1 MTGWAL
7 DLGTTNSGIARWD
20 EAAGQ
25 PQLVELPDVCRDPE
39 RDDPLEAPRMVP
51 SAVHLLEKPSLLD
64 RVGGW
69 PPVARRMFL
78 GRRALIGRPA
88 LERNR
93 EQVHPAFV
101 PTFKAALSSE
111 STRPLGRLGR
121 RAVTAREV
129 ARAFLRELLAA
140 GKRATGER
148 IRDLVVTAPVSAFE
162 TYRAE
167 VQRILDGLGVRRVR
181 FVDEPVAAALG
192 YGLSLSHERT
202 VLVVDIGGGTMHVV
216 LVALSPRGAMGGEAR
231 VLAKQGRP
239 LGGNAVDGWVL
250 EEACRQA
257 GYPPLDAEGDEQ
269 SRFWRR
275 LMLAEACRVKEAVHF
290 DETAVFRVT
299 PPGFGRRRQKAASGP
314 ASALQTFTRA
324 QLTGLLDTN
333 GFYRGLDACLAAMF
347 EDGKAQVEDVDD
359 VLLVGGSTLL
369 PGVFA
374 RLEQRFERR
383 RMRAWQPFEAVVYGG
398 ACFAAGRIGALDFIV
413 HDYAFVTHDA
423 KTGEPQHTVIVPRG
437 TRFPTAPDF
446 WKRQLVPTCSLGEA
460 ESIFR
465 LVICEIARG
474 EGTERRFVFDAA
486 GDLHKVGGVSGKDQ
500 VVVPLNASSPTLG
513 YLDPPHDPRDRRP
526 RLEIAF
532 GVNAERWLVATVLDL
547 LTRKELMSEEPVVRL
562 I

>member
-1 MTGWAL
+1 MSGWAL

-20 EAAGQ
+20 DATGQ
-25 PQLVELPDVCRDPE
+25 PQLVELLTVCRSLE

-51 SAVHLLEKPSLLD
+51 SAVHLLENPGLLD
-64 RVGGW
+64 RAGSW
-69 PPVARRMFL
+69 PPLARRMFL

-93 EQVHPAFV
+93 ETAHPAFA
-101 PTFKAALSSE
+101 PTFKAALSDE
-111 STRPLGRLGR
+111 ATRPLARLGR
-121 RAVTAREV
+121 HVATAREV
-129 ARAFLRELLAA
+129 ARAFLRELLVAT
-140 GKRATGER
+140 KQATGQR
-148 IRDLVVTAPVSAFE
+148 IRDLVVTSPVSAFE

-167 VQRILDGLGVRRVR
+167 VQRILQGLGVRRVR

-192 YGLSLSHERT
+192 YGLSLSQERT

-216 LVALSPRGAMGGEAR
+216 LVALSPRGSLIGEAR

-239 LGGNAVDGWVL
+239 LGGNAIDGWVL

-257 GYPPLDAEGDEQ
+257 GFPALEAEGDEQ
-269 SRFWRR
+269 TRFWRR

-299 PPGFGRRRQKAASGP
+299 PPGFGARASSRGP
-314 ASALQTFTRA
+314 GSALQTFTRA
-324 QLTGLLDTN
+324 QLADLLEKN
-333 GFYRGLDACLAAMF
+333 GFYRGLEACLAAMF
-347 EDGKAQVEDVDD
+347 EDGKARLDDVDD

-369 PGVFA
+369 PGVFS

-383 RMRAWQPFEAVVYGG
+383 RMRAWQPFEAVAYGG
-398 ACFAAGRIGALDFIV
+398 ACFAADRVAALDFIV
-413 HDYAFVTHDA
+413 HDYAFITHDT
-423 KTGEPQHTVIVPRG
+423 KTGEVQHTVIVPRG
-437 TRFPTAPDF
+437 TRFPTPPDF
-446 WKRQLVPTCSLGEA
+446 WKRQLVPTCSLGEP

-465 LVICEIARG
+465 LVICEVARG

-486 GDLHKVGGVSGKDQ
+486 GDLHKVGGTSGMDQ
-500 VVVPLNASSPTLG
+500 VVVPLNAASPTLG
-513 YLDPPHDPRDRRP
+513 YLDPPHDPKDRRP

-547 LTRKELMSEEPVVRL
+547 LTRKELMHEEPVVRL
-562 I
+562 V

>member
-7 DLGTTNSGIARWD
+7 DLGTTNSGVARWD
-20 EAAGQ
+20 DASGQ
-25 PQLVELPDVCRDPE
+25 PQLVELLEICRKPE

-51 SAVHLLEKPSLLD
+51 SAVHLLEKPGLLD

-69 PPVARRMFL
+69 PPIARRMFL
-78 GRRALIGRPA
+78 GRKALVGRPA

-93 EQVHPAFV
+93 EAVHPAFV
-101 PTFKAALSSE
+101 PTFKAALSGE
-111 STRPLGRLGR
+111 STRPLARLGR

-129 ARAFLRELLAA
+129 ARAFLREMLVAV
-140 GKRATGER
+140 KHATGVR
-148 IRDLVVTAPVSAFE
+148 IRDLVVTSPVSAFE

-167 VQRILDGLGVRRVR
+167 VQRILEALGVRQVR

-257 GYPPLDAEGDEQ
+257 GYPPLDAQGDENA
-269 SRFWRR
+269 RFWRR

-290 DETAVFRVT
+290 DETAVVRVL
-299 PPGFGRRRQKAASGP
+299 PPGFGSSAGARRGS
-314 ASALQTFTRA
+314 SLQTFTRT
-324 QLTGLLDTN
+324 QLAGLLETN
-333 GFYRGLDACLAAMF
+333 GFHRGLDACLAAMF
-347 EDGKAQVEDVDD
+347 EDGKARVEDVDD

-374 RLEQRFERR
+374 RIEQRLQRR
-383 RMRAWQPFEAVVYGG
+383 RMRAWQPFEAVAYGG
-398 ACFAAGRIGALDFIV
+398 ACFAADRVGALDFIV

-423 KTGEPQHTVIVPRG
+423 KTGEAQHTVVVPRG
-437 TRFPTAPDF
+437 TRFPTPPDF
-446 WKRQLVPTCSLGEA
+446 WKRQLVPTCSLGEP

-465 LVICEIARG
+465 LVICEVARG

-486 GDLHKVGGVSGKDQ
+486 GDLHKVGGTSGTDL

-513 YLDPPHDPRDRRP
+513 YLDPPHDPKDRRP
-526 RLEIAF
+526 RLEISF

-547 LTRKELMSEEPVVRL
+547 LTRKELMCEEPVVRL
-562 I
+562 V

>member
-20 EAAGQ
+20 EATGQ
-25 PQLVELPDVCRDPE
+25 PQLVELPDVCRNPE

-51 SAVHLLEKPSLLD
+51 SAVHLLENPGLLD
-64 RVGGW
+64 RLGSW
-69 PPVARRMFL
+69 PPVASRMFL

-93 EQVHPAFV
+93 EAVHPAFV

-111 STRPLGRLGR
+111 STRPLARLGR
-121 RAVTAREV
+121 HAVTAREV
-129 ARAFLRELLAA
+129 ARAFLREMLVAT
-140 GKRATGER
+140 KHATGER
-148 IRDLVVTAPVSAFE
+148 IRDLVVTSPVSAFE

-167 VQRILDGLGVRRVR
+167 VQHLLQGLGVRRVR

-239 LGGNAVDGWVL
+239 LGGNTVDGWVL
-250 EEACRQA
+250 EEACRLA
-257 GYPPLDAEGDEQ
+257 GYPPLDAEGDENA
-269 SRFWRR
+269 RFWRR

-299 PPGFGRRRQKAASGP
+299 PPGFGR
-314 ASALQTFTRA
+314 SATGAHPGSSLQTFTRA
-324 QLTGLLDTN
+324 QLGELLETN
-333 GFYRGLDACLAAMF
+333 GFFRGLDACLAAMF
-347 EDGKAQVEDVDD
+347 EDGKARVEDVDD

-383 RMRAWQPFEAVVYGG
+383 RMRAWQPFEAVAYGG
-398 ACFAAGRIGALDFIV
+398 ACFAADRIGTLDFIV

-423 KTGEPQHTVIVPRG
+423 RTGEAQHTVIVPRG
-437 TRFPTAPDF
+437 TRFPTPPGF
-446 WKRQLVPTCSLGEA
+446 WKRQLVPTCSLGEP

-465 LVICEIARG
+465 LVICEVARG
-474 EGTERRFVFDAA
+474 EGTERRFVFDAS
-486 GDLHKVGGVSGKDQ
+486 GDLHKVGGTTGEDE

-513 YLDPPHDPRDRRP
+513 YLEPPHDPKDRRP

-532 GVNAERWLVATVLDL
+532 GVNAERWLVATVVDL
-547 LTRKELMSEEPVVRL
+547 LTRKELMSDEPVVRL

>member
-1 MTGWAL
+1 MRGWAL

-20 EAAGQ
+20 EATGQ
-25 PQLVELPDVCRDPE
+25 PQLVELAEVCRNPE

-51 SAVHLLEKPSLLD
+51 SAVHLLEKPGVLD
-64 RVGGW
+64 RLGSW

-78 GRRALIGRPA
+78 GRRALIGRLA

-93 EQVHPAFV
+93 EAVHPAFV

-111 STRPLGRLGR
+111 STRPLARLGR

-129 ARAFLRELLAA
+129 ARAFLRELLVAA
-140 GKRATGER
+140 KHVTGER
-148 IRDLVVTAPVSAFE
+148 IRDLVVTSPVSAFE

-167 VQRILDGLGVRRVR
+167 VQRLLQGLGVRRVR

-257 GYPPLDAEGDEQ
+257 SYPPLDAQGDENA
-269 SRFWRR
+269 RFWRR

-290 DETAVFRVT
+290 EETAVFRVT
-299 PPGFGRRRQKAASGP
+299 PPGFGHGSGKTRLG
-314 ASALQTFTRA
+314 SSLQSFTRA
-324 QLTGLLDTN
+324 QLAGLLEAN

-347 EDGKAQVEDVDD
+347 EDGKARVEDVDD

-398 ACFAAGRIGALDFIV
+398 AAFAADRIGALDFIV

-423 KTGEPQHTVIVPRG
+423 KTGEAQHTVIVPRG
-437 TRFPTAPDF
+437 TRFPTPPDF
-446 WKRQLVPTCSLGEA
+446 WKRQLVPTCSLGEP

-465 LVICEIARG
+465 LVICEVARG

-486 GDLHKVGGVSGKDQ
+486 GDLHKVGGTAGQDQ

-513 YLDPPHDPRDRRP
+513 YLDPPHDPKDRRP

-532 GVNAERWLVATVLDL
+532 GVNAERWLVATVHDL

>member
-20 EAAGQ
+20 EATGQ
-25 PQLVELPDVCRDPE
+25 PQLVELPEICRNPE

-51 SAVHLLEKPSLLD
+51 SAVHLLEKPGLLD
-64 RVGGW
+64 RLGSW
-69 PPVARRMFL
+69 PPVASRMFL

-93 EQVHPAFV
+93 EAAHPAFV

-111 STRPLGRLGR
+111 ATRPLARLGR
-121 RAVTAREV
+121 HAVTAREV
-129 ARAFLRELLAA
+129 ARAFLREMLVAT
-140 GKRATGER
+140 KHATGER
-148 IRDLVVTAPVSAFE
+148 IRDLVVTSPVSAFE

-167 VQRILDGLGVRRVR
+167 VQRLLLGLGVRRVR
-181 FVDEPVAAALG
+181 FLDEPVAAALG

-250 EEACRQA
+250 EEACRLA
-257 GYPPLDAEGDEQ
+257 GHPPLDAEGDENA
-269 SRFWRR
+269 RFWRR

-299 PPGFGRRRQKAASGP
+299 PPGFGR
-314 ASALQTFTRA
+314 SATGAHPGSSLHAFTRA
-324 QLTGLLDTN
+324 QLGDLLETN
-333 GFYRGLDACLAAMF
+333 GFFRGLEACLGAMF
-347 EDGKAQVEDVDD
+347 EDGKARVEDVDD

-383 RMRAWQPFEAVVYGG
+383 RMRAWQPFEAVAYGG
-398 ACFAAGRIGALDFIV
+398 ACFAAERIGTLDFIV

-423 KTGEPQHTVIVPRG
+423 RTGEAQHTVIVPRG
-437 TRFPTAPDF
+437 TRFPTPPGF
-446 WKRQLVPTCSLGEA
+446 WKRQLVPTCSLGEP

-465 LVICEIARG
+465 LVVCEVARG
-474 EGTERRFVFDAA
+474 EGTERRFVFDAS
-486 GDLHKVGGVSGKDQ
+486 GDLHKVGGTTGEDQ

-513 YLDPPHDPRDRRP
+513 YLEPPHDPKDRRP

-532 GVNAERWLVATVLDL
+532 GVNAERWLVATVVDL

>member
-7 DLGTTNSGIARWD
+7 DLGTTNSAIARWD
-20 EAAGQ
+20 EATGQ
-25 PQLVELPDVCRDPE
+25 PQLVELTDVCRNPE

-51 SAVHLLEKPSLLD
+51 TVVHMLDKPSLLD
-64 RVGGW
+64 RVGSW
-69 PPVARRMFL
+69 PPVARRMFV

-93 EQVHPAFV
+93 QQVHPAFV
-101 PTFKAALSSE
+101 PAFKAALSSE
-111 STRPLGRLGR
+111 STRPLARLGR
-121 RAVTAREV
+121 RVVTAREV
-129 ARAFLRELLAA
+129 ARAFLRELLVAT
-140 GKRATGER
+140 KRATGER
-148 IRDLVVTAPVSAFE
+148 VRELVVTSPVTAFE

-167 VQRILDGLGVRRVR
+167 VQRILQGLGVRRVR
-181 FVDEPVAAALG
+181 FVDEPVSAALG

-202 VLVVDIGGGTMHVV
+202 VLVLDIGGGTMHVV

-269 SRFWRR
+269 ARFWRR

-299 PPGFGRRRQKAASGP
+299 PPGFGRSSSAVRRGS
-314 ASALQTFTRA
+314 SLQTFTRA
-324 QLTGLLDTN
+324 QLADLLERN
-333 GFYRGLDACLAAMF
+333 GFYRGLEACLAAMF
-347 EDGKAQVEDVDD
+347 EDGKARAEDVDD

-369 PGVFA
+369 PGVFT

-398 ACFAAGRIGALDFIV
+398 ACFAAERIGTLDFIV

-423 KTGEPQHTVIVPRG
+423 KTGAEQHTVIVPRG

-446 WKRQLVPTCSLGEA
+446 WKRQLVPTCSLGEP

-474 EGTERRFVFDAA
+474 EGAERRFVYDAS
-486 GDLHKVGGVSGKDQ
+486 GDLQKVGGTSGKDQ

-513 YLDPPHDPRDRRP
+513 YLDPPHDPKDRRP

-532 GVNAERWLVATVLDL
+532 GVNSERWLVATVHDL
-547 LTRKELMSEEPVVRL
+547 LARKELMSEEPVVRL

>member
-1 MTGWAL
+1 MRGWAL
-7 DLGTTNSGIARWD
+7 DLGTTNSGVARWD
-20 EAAGQ
+20 DGTEQ
-25 PQLVELPDVCRDPE
+25 PQLVELPDVCRDPARE
-39 RDDPLEAPRMVP
+39 EPLEAPRMVP
-51 SAVHLLEKPSLLD
+51 SAVQLLEGAGLLD
-64 RVGGW
+64 RLGGW
-69 PPVARRMFL
+69 PPLARQVFL

-93 EQVHPAFV
+93 ETLHPSFV

-111 STRPLGRLGR
+111 STRPLGRVGR
-121 RAVTAREV
+121 HAVTAREV
-129 ARAFLRELLAA
+129 ARLFLRELLASV
-140 GKRATGER
+140 KRATGER

-167 VQRILDGLGVRRVR
+167 VQGLLHGLGVSRVR

-269 SRFWRR
+269 ARFWRR
-275 LMLAEACRVKEAVHF
+275 LMLAEACRVKEALHF
-290 DETAVFRVT
+290 EETAVFRVT
-299 PPGFGRRRQKAASGP
+299 PPGFGRSSSGAGP
-314 ASALQTFTRA
+314 GSSLQSVTRA
-324 QLTGLLDTN
+324 ELTSLLERN
-333 GFYRGLDACLAAMF
+333 GFYRGLEACLAAMF
-347 EDGKAQVEDVDD
+347 EDGKARVDDVDD

-369 PGVFA
+369 PGVFP

-383 RMRAWQPFEAVVYGG
+383 RMRAWQPFEAVAYGG
-398 ACFAAGRIGALDFIV
+398 ACFAADRVGTLDFIV

-423 KTGEPQHTVIVPRG
+423 KTGEAQHTVVVPKG
-437 TRFPTAPDF
+437 TRFPTPPDL
-446 WKRQLVPTCSLGEA
+446 WKRQLVPTCSLGEP

-465 LVICEIARG
+465 LVICEVARG

-486 GDLHKVGGVSGKDQ
+486 GDLHKVGGASGQDQ
-500 VVVPLNASSPTLG
+500 VIVPLNASAPTLG
-513 YLDPPHDPRDRRP
+513 YLDPPHDPKDRRP

-532 GVNAERWLVATVLDL
+532 GVNAERWLIATVLDL
-547 LTRKELMSEEPVVRL
+547 LTRKELMREEPVVRL
-562 I
+562 V